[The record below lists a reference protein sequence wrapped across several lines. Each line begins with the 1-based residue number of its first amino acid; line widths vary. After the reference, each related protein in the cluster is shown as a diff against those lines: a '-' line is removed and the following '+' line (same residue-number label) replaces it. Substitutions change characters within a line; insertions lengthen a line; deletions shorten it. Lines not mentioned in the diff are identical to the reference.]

1 MYYSVGNPV
10 TTVTDTVSFATST
23 NPQNQIPGTTTNNGA
38 PGNSGDFDNRHI
50 YESSSANSFFANLP
64 DSQSPTPQ
72 AMSLGQRTMLP
83 HPVDST
89 MTIPPCGQ
97 ETGHDTAN
105 EFLLPTDPP
114 PAYPDSSEHLYF
126 NLPTYDQLFPLLPGY
141 ELMAMPRPEEDVINE
156 NPFPDDLE
164 GACALPPVTAKPLNQ
179 DEFNNIYF
187 HACLSDDVETI
198 SQLYQAD
205 PKSMNNF
212 LTHPDNPTISVHPL
226 HLAAERNQRRVL
238 RFLCQN
244 PYIDINACGP
254 EKNTALHFAIR
265 NHQGAA
271 VHYLCQQPNID
282 VNVENSLGCTPIILA
297 CEKNSDNRI
306 IQTLLNKKPYLGPNK
321 NGETALSHSV
331 KNNNLKTTEI
341 LIYNEAPVDTMHSD
355 GKDSVFYISFTNAS
369 DQISKLLLS
378 HLTDIN
384 QKISE
389 AGARVLH
396 LAALT
401 GKDDIITYLI
411 DRRKASKSL
420 TNKYNSMAVHYAAH
434 DNNATTLRRL
444 IDHGC
449 TLFAGKGRIEKDFWK
464 KKIINGRH
472 TQKIDFTR
480 TNKSNGK
487 ELFYQGGTPLEIYEG
502 DEVQMMNYEKE
513 HGIKNNDDKKE
524 EKDTKQITI
533 FQKLAKKLQIL
544 HIEKPEKTTG
554 AVASTDTT
562 PGALPAPEQPV
573 PGSDHSAFA
582 NTHASGDETNRNPEN
597 IDPDDV
603 CGASALTPASG
614 YEADRNPENIDPD
627 DVCGASA
634 LPTIMQAPL
643 SRDDFNVTYYNAC
656 VAGDLD
662 TIMRLKQTP
671 PQLMPQLMID
681 SLRDPNDPEV
691 LLHPLPLAALN
702 SQWAVLEFLSKLDGI
717 NINARMRDGNTA
729 LSLAVRMENQDAIL
743 FLCQQPGIDVNV
755 SDSKRNTPIT
765 SACELNLNDQV
776 IDALLANLKLA
787 RIRYAQTALYF
798 SVKNN
803 NLNTTEK
810 LLNAGAVA
818 DRCCEK
824 ATNSLLYFSFTHAND
839 DISKLLL
846 KNMPN
851 INKAISV
858 NGNRALHLIC
868 YLGKHTLISYLI
880 DDLGASKFIENKM
893 HSKPVHYAA
902 HKNNKETLIELIK
915 HGCTLK
921 EGRGKIEDEFW
932 PQTVPEAFAGGCRI
946 PPVIN
951 FEKYNKSNGYSLYS
965 RGGKPS
971 EFYGRGIH
979 DLEDLEASLNINIK
993 EEKKK
998 DHKSMEEKKHNI
1010 KQEKYP

>member
-10 TTVTDTVSFATST
+10 TVTDTVSFATST
-23 NPQNQIPGTTTNNGA
+23 NPQNQIPDTTTNNNGA

-50 YESSSANSFFANLP
+50 HESLSSTSLFTDLS
-64 DSQSPTPQ
+64 DSPSSHPQ
-72 AMSLGQRTMLP
+72 AMSIGQRTMLP

-89 MTIPPCGQ
+89 MTVPPCGQ
-97 ETGHDTAN
+97 ETGHDTAD
-105 EFLLPTDPP
+105 EYQLPSDPP
-114 PAYPDSSEHLYF
+114 PDYPHRSDDSYY
-126 NLPTYDQLFPLLPGY
+126 NLPTYAELFPLY
-141 ELMAMPRPEEDVINE
+141 ETMIGMPRPEENEINE
-156 NPFPDDLE
+156 NPFPATLE
-164 GACALPPVTAKPLNQ
+164 GACALPPLTAKPLNP

-187 HACLSDDVETI
+187 HACLSDDVERI
-198 SQLYQAD
+198 VQLFQAAD
-205 PKSMNNF
+205 PQSMNNF

-254 EKNTALHFAIR
+254 DKNTALHFAIR

-271 VHYLCQQPNID
+271 VHFLCQQQNID

-297 CEKNSDNRI
+297 CEKNSDHRI
-306 IQTLLNKKPYLGPNK
+306 LQTLLEKKPYLGPNK

-341 LIYNEAPVDTMHSD
+341 LIYNGAAPVDTMHSD
-355 GKDSVFYISFTNAS
+355 GKDSIFYISFTNAS
-369 DQISKLLLS
+369 DQISILLLS
-378 HLTDIN
+378 CLTDIN
-384 QKISE
+384 KKISE

-449 TLFAGKGRIEKDFWK
+449 TLFVGKGKIEKDFWK

-472 TQKIDFTR
+472 TQKIDFTKA
-480 TNKSNGK
+480 NKSNGEK
-487 ELFYQGGTPLEIYEG
+487 LFNEGGTPLEIYEG
-502 DEVQMMNYEKE
+502 DKVQMMNYEEK
-513 HGIKNNDDKKE
+513 HGIKNN
-524 EKDTKQITI
+524 EKDTKPTTI
-533 FQKLAKKLQIL
+533 FQKLVQKLQL
-544 HIEKPEKTTG
+544 LPTEKPEKTTE

-562 PGALPAPEQPV
+562 PSALPAPEQPI
-573 PGSDHSAFA
+573 PGSDHSGFA
-582 NTHASGDETNRNPEN
+582 NTHTSGDETN
-597 IDPDDV
+597 
-603 CGASALTPASG
+603 
-614 YEADRNPENIDPD
+614 RNPENIDPD

-643 SRDDFNVTYYNAC
+643 SRDDFNITYYDAC

-662 TIMRLKQTP
+662 TIMRLKQTHP
-671 PQLMPQLMID
+671 KLMID

-702 SQWAVLEFLSKLDGI
+702 NQWAVLEYLCKLDGI
-717 NINARMRDGNTA
+717 HINARMRNGDTA
-729 LSLAVRMENQDAIL
+729 LSLAVRMNNQDAIL

-765 SACELNLNDQV
+765 TACKLNLNDQV
-776 IDALLANLKLA
+776 IDALLANLKLGP
-787 RIRYAQTALYF
+787 IRYAQTALY
-798 SVKNN
+798 SSIKNN

-810 LLNAGAVA
+810 LLNTGAVS
-818 DRCCEK
+818 DRCGK
-824 ATNSLLYFSFTHAND
+824 YATDSLLYFSFTHAND

-846 KNMPN
+846 KNMSN
-851 INKAISV
+851 INKTLSV
-858 NGNRALHLIC
+858 NGTCALHLIC

-880 DDLGASKFIENKM
+880 NDLGASKFIETNLRAR
-893 HSKPVHYAA
+893 PVHFAA

-921 EGRGKIEDEFW
+921 ESRGKIEDEFW
-932 PQTVPEAFAGGCRI
+932 PKSQGAMCAGGEYI
-946 PPVIN
+946 PPRIN
-951 FEKYNKSNGYSLYS
+951 YNQYKKSNGEDLHSN
-965 RGGKPS
+965 GGTPS
-971 EFYGRGIH
+971 EFYGKGINELK
-979 DLEDLEASLNINIK
+979 DFEASLNINIK
-993 EEKKK
+993 EEKKMDRK
-998 DHKSMEEKKHNI
+998 TMEEKKHKI
-1010 KQEKYP
+1010 KQKK